1 MTDLYVLN
9 DTTKEL
15 ILRVNLKDAL
25 PSVTKV
31 KPLNTKL
38 IKVQSEDVLVK
49 LWDNNVLLIQERQNG
64 DLMNSQEER
73 IERWGDLLD
82 MTVAIWELS
91 QGEVIQ

>member
-49 LWDNNVLLIQERQNG
+49 LWDNNVLLIQER
-64 DLMNSQEER
+64 
-73 IERWGDLLD
+73 
-82 MTVAIWELS
+82 
-91 QGEVIQ
+91 